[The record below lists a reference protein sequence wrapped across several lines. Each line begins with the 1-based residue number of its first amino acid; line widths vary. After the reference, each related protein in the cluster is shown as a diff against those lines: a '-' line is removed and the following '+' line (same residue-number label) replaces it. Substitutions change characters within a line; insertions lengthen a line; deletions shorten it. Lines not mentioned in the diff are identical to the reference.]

1 MVGSV
6 QVHNRRE
13 SAALDMKVYSHLSAE
28 ERIRIDELRNRDG
41 LGVRQIALRIGRDKA
56 TVSRELKRGLWF
68 ASNENDSYRPYRP
81 KRLKTG
87 PWTCRPFYSAMT
99 AQRKAEQRAREPR
112 KPRRMAYDPL
122 LAWVMT
128 ALRKGWTPE
137 RIEGRLAVEFPDD
150 PRMRVSHECLY
161 QWIYAKPQRILD
173 LRQYLPRGKRRR
185 TRAKGRRSK
194 GPRIPMRVPIAQR
207 PKRVDSR
214 HEFGHFESDT
224 VIGTAPSKRCID
236 TQVERKSRRLF
247 ARLIPD
253 KSAPATARAEYD
265 IYKDIPAPARIDR
278 TWDNGTESS
287 CHLLVDEALGMLTYP
302 CGPLLLI
309 PARHEREPQRTH
321 PPLPAQENQF
331 RRPDGRGPAGHRGR
345 DQRHPHEGPGLGNA
359 QRGLVSRARQGTLED
374 KPPKDE
380 RCTYKLNSG
389 LDDTEDVTSN
399 GSLRPRLHSLGHFFV
414 H

>member
-1 MVGSV
+1 
-6 QVHNRRE
+6 
-13 SAALDMKVYSHLSAE
+13 
-28 ERIRIDELRNRDG
+28 
-41 LGVRQIALRIGRDKA
+41 
-56 TVSRELKRGLWF
+56 
-68 ASNENDSYRPYRP
+68 
-81 KRLKTG
+81 
-87 PWTCRPFYSAMT
+87 
-99 AQRKAEQRAREPR
+99 
-112 KPRRMAYDPL
+112 
-122 LAWVMT
+122 MT

-137 RIEGRLAVEFPDD
+137 RHRGTARRSNVRRRPAHEGQ
-150 PRMRVSHECLY
+150 PRVPL
-161 QWIYAKPQRILD
+161 PVD
-173 LRQYLPRGKRRR
+173 LRQAAEDPGSQAVPAQRQAAPHARQGQEVE
-185 TRAKGRRSK
+185 K

-253 KSAPATARAEYD
+253 KSAPATAPPNTTSTRTSPRPRAST
-265 IYKDIPAPARIDR
+265 AH
-278 TWDNGTESS
+278 WDNGTESS
-287 CHLLVDEALGMLTYP
+287 CHLLVDEALGMLTYHADP
-302 CGPLLLI
+302 YSSY
-309 PARHEREPQRTH
+309 QRGTNENRNGRIRRY
-321 PPLPAQENQF
+321 LPKENQF

>member
-1 MVGSV
+1 
-6 QVHNRRE
+6 
-13 SAALDMKVYSHLSAE
+13 
-28 ERIRIDELRNRDG
+28 
-41 LGVRQIALRIGRDKA
+41 
-56 TVSRELKRGLWF
+56 
-68 ASNENDSYRPYRP
+68 
-81 KRLKTG
+81 
-87 PWTCRPFYSAMT
+87 
-99 AQRKAEQRAREPR
+99 
-112 KPRRMAYDPL
+112 
-122 LAWVMT
+122 
-128 ALRKGWTPE
+128 
-137 RIEGRLAVEFPDD
+137 
-150 PRMRVSHECLY
+150 MRVSHECLY

-287 CHLLVDEALGMLTYP
+287 CHLLVDEALGMLTYYANP
-302 CGPLLLI
+302 YSSY
-309 PARHEREPQRTH
+309 
-321 PPLPAQENQF
+321 
-331 RRPDGRGPAGHRGR
+331 
-345 DQRHPHEGPGLGNA
+345 
-359 QRGLVSRARQGTLED
+359 QRGTNENRNGRIRRYLPKKTSFDGLTDED
-374 KPPKDE
+374 LQAIVDEINDTPMKVLDWETPNEVWYRELGKALSKTSHPK
-380 RCTYKLNSG
+380 
-389 LDDTEDVTSN
+389 TSVALTN
-399 GSLRPRLHSLGHFFV
+399 
-414 H
+414 

>member
-1 MVGSV
+1 
-6 QVHNRRE
+6 
-13 SAALDMKVYSHLSAE
+13 MKAYSHLSAE

-224 VIGTAPSKRCID
+224 VIGTA
-236 TQVERKSRRLF
+236 
-247 ARLIPD
+247 
-253 KSAPATARAEYD
+253 RAEYD

-287 CHLLVDEALGMLTYP
+287 CHLLVDEALGMLTYHADP
-302 CGPLLLI
+302 YSSY
-309 PARHEREPQRTH
+309 
-321 PPLPAQENQF
+321 
-331 RRPDGRGPAGHRGR
+331 
-345 DQRHPHEGPGLGNA
+345 
-359 QRGLVSRARQGTLED
+359 QRGTNENRNGRIRRYLPKKTSFDGLTDED
-374 KPPKDE
+374 LQAIVDEINDTPMKVLDWETPNEVWYRELGKVLSKTSHPK
-380 RCTYKLNSG
+380 
-389 LDDTEDVTSN
+389 TSVALTN
-399 GSLRPRLHSLGHFFV
+399 
-414 H
+414 